1 MTELIHL
8 DLTHAHPFVNPADW
22 RHPSAWADIQARL
35 LRGDVA
41 GGDFLG
47 WLHWP
52 SDILNA
58 SHTATK
64 GPSLSGA
71 STANHFNTANDPG
84 AADQTLDTTPSAT
97 VLDRVLE
104 AGADIRS
111 RAEALV
117 VIGIGGSY
125 LGARAAFDWCK
136 SAYYNQ
142 LPREQRGGPE
152 LYFAGNHLSATELR
166 DLMAVLEGKYVVLN
180 VISKSGGTTEPA
192 VAFRVLR
199 DWLVNQVG
207 PQEAKRRIY
216 ATTDAAKG
224 ALKQLADKEGY
235 ETFVIPDDIG
245 GRFSVLTPVGLLP
258 LAAVGVDVVQM
269 LAGAA
274 EMEAYLTRP
283 IRSGVSGRPNDTGGA
298 LGEAGRQDETAEQ
311 HRTGRDDISVG
322 EEFAEN
328 PAFVYA
334 AVRNALYQGGYGTE
348 ILAFYEPGLRSF
360 AEWWKQLFGESE
372 GKDGKGIFP
381 ASVGFTTDLHSLGQ
395 FVQDGTRNLFET
407 VLWVENAQTHQ
418 TVPAAA
424 DIEDGLEYLAGRP
437 IGEINEAAYLATQ
450 DAHVSG
456 GVANLTLTVA
466 RRDERTLGAL
476 FYFFEYACAV
486 SALMLGVNPFNQP
499 GVEAYKGNMFR
510 RLGKPG
516 Y

>member
-1 MTELIHL
+1 MTGLIHL
-8 DLTHAHPFVNPADW
+8 DLTHAQPFVDPADW
-22 RHPSAWADIQARL
+22 CRPSAWADIQARL
-35 LRGDVA
+35 LRGDVP

-52 SDILNA
+52 SEILNA
-58 SHTATK
+58 SRTAK
-64 GPSLSGA
+64 GPSLSGG
-71 STANHFNTANDPG
+71 STANRLSTANGPG
-84 AADQTLDTTPSAT
+84 VEDEPPHTNSSTS

-104 AGADIRS
+104 AAADIRS
-111 RAEALV
+111 HAEALV

-142 LPREQRGGPE
+142 LPREERGGPE
-152 LYFAGNHLSATELR
+152 LYFAGNHLSASELR
-166 DLMAVLEGKYVVLN
+166 DLMVVLEGKYVVLN

-274 EMEAYLTRP
+274 EMEANLTRP
-283 IRSGVSGRPNDTGGA
+283 LNSGTGANDTA
-298 LGEAGRQDETAEQ
+298 
-311 HRTGRDDISVG
+311 VG
-322 EEFAEN
+322 EELAEN

-334 AVRNALYQGGYGTE
+334 AVRNALYQRGYGTE

-372 GKDGKGIFP
+372 GKDGKGVFP
-381 ASVGFTTDLHSLGQ
+381 ASLGFTTDLHSLGQ

-407 VLWVENAQTHQ
+407 VLWLENAETHQ
-418 TVPAAA
+418 TVPTAA
-424 DIEDGLEYLAGRP
+424 DIDDGLEYLAGRP